1 MDKEQYLSLYIHFP
15 FCVRKCRY
23 CDFLS
28 FPEEEDVREAYVRAL
43 LTEIRLRG
51 QELAG
56 RPVRTVFIGGGTPS
70 LMSSD
75 QLSRIMEAVF
85 QSFDVKKD
93 AEISMECNPGTVG
106 EFPAGK
112 AHSRAGVS
120 AGKSGDESGM
130 YGKEMTFSDIRRCG
144 INRLSLGL
152 QSADD
157 GELAVL
163 GRIHTFDQFLKS
175 FHAAREAGFANINI
189 DLMSGLPG
197 QTPVSWLQTLQRV
210 SALEPEHI
218 SAYSLIIE
226 EGTPFWEIYGESRDD
241 PDPQT
246 GKGMQVRVGKPGS
259 GSAAVWPS
267 LPDEDAER
275 QMYANTHDFLREVG
289 YEHYEISNFS
299 LPGYHSRHNSSYWDG
314 TPYLG
319 LGAAAH
325 SYDRNVRRSNPHDLH
340 AYISCI
346 AAGKTACIEE
356 EMTLWERYDERVMLS
371 LRTAA
376 GMDVECL
383 RQEFGDELAGH
394 FLHEVQRHIAAG
406 NIRREGDSRYV
417 LTTDGILL
425 SDSVM
430 RDLMWDA

>member
-1 MDKEQYLSLYIHFP
+1 MAGVYVHIP
-15 FCVRKCRY
+15 FCASRCSY
-23 CDFLS
+23 CDFYSTLKLETAGS
-28 FPEEEDVREAYVRAL
+28 HYVDALIGEAV
-43 LTEIRLRG
+43 LRRC
-51 QELAG
+51 ELHGEA
-56 RPVRTVFIGGGTPS
+56 VRTLYLGGGTPS
-70 LMSSD
+70 QLPLPL
-75 QLSRIMEAVF
+75 LSRLVEGLRGALDLHGVEEFTIEANPDDVTPEWCAALPALGVNRVSMGV
-85 QSFDVKKD
+85 QSFEDRILRAIGRRHTSQQVVKAVENLHDVGIGN
-93 AEISMECNPGTVG
+93 IS
-106 EFPAGK
+106 
-112 AHSRAGVS
+112 
-120 AGKSGDESGM
+120 
-130 YGKEMTFSDIRRCG
+130 
-144 INRLSLGL
+144 L
-152 QSADD
+152 
-157 GELAVL
+157 
-163 GRIHTFDQFLKS
+163 
-175 FHAAREAGFANINI
+175 
-189 DLMSGLPG
+189 DLIYGLPG
-197 QTPVSWLQTLQRV
+197 QTLDSWAESVDRAIALAPRHV
-210 SALEPEHI
+210 SAYWLTYEP
-218 SAYSLIIE
+218 
-226 EGTPFWEIYGESRDD
+226 GTRLWRQREQGEVTEV
-241 PDPQT
+241 P
-246 GKGMQVRVGKPGS
+246 
-259 GSAAVWPS
+259 
-267 LPDEDAER
+267 EDVCIA
-275 QMYANTHDFLREVG
+275 MYHLLVKRLQEAGF
-289 YEHYEISNFS
+289 EHYEISNFS

-376 GMDVECL
+376 GMDMERL